1 MSQYFYQKTINL
13 LFNNN
18 VWFCLPFQ
26 RQFRLFLARR
36 LPRISFSFPFL
47 HFPLSLIGIKTQFRS
62 ETRQTRVFEGKL
74 FSNSETIIN
83 SIPSIQDRCDA
94 KRNSILGYSIGNVSN
109 VGTRISMLFRSVPP
123 FVPPVRLDFRPRGA
137 HASNR
142 CIRCCCIHSLISSI
156 LLQRKTARNNATPFV
171 SPRMNRYGRGA

>member
-62 ETRQTRVFEGKL
+62 ETRQARVFEGKL

-109 VGTRISMLFRSVPP
+109 VGTRISMHRSSVPFRHLCRP
-123 FVPPVRLDFRPRGA
+123 FDSISGQGVHTRATV
-137 HASNR
+137 ASVVAV
-142 CIRCCCIHSLISSI
+142 S
-156 LLQRKTARNNATPFV
+156 TP
-171 SPRMNRYGRGA
+171 